1 MPLLPLL
8 MPCTIEGTSYD
19 IKYAY
24 VYIYIYVHIYIYI
37 YKYIYVHIYTC
48 ICIWLSESQEAE
60 ICVLSSCC
68 PAYDQCVSV
77 RVHAN
82 VRVYV
87 SVNRRSLPRPSKVGK
102 VMAQNL

>member
-1 MPLLPLL
+1 MH
-8 MPCTIEGTSYD
+8 MYIY
-19 IKYAY
+19 I
-24 VYIYIYVHIYIYI
+24 YIYIYVHIYI
-37 YKYIYVHIYTC
+37 YIYVHIYTC

-60 ICVLSSCC
+60 ICVLSSYC

-87 SVNRRSLPRPSKVGK
+87 SVNADHYLDPQK
-102 VMAQNL
+102 